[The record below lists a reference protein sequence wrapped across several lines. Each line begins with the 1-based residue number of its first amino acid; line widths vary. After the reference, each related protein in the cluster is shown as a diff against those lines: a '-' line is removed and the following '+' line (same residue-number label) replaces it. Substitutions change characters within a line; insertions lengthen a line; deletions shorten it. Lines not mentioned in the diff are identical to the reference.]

1 VSNSLYLL
9 AEMTWPEFEV
19 ARETIDLAV
28 IPLGATEQHGPHGT
42 FAIDTGRA
50 EGFAKRLG
58 ERLYPRAVVCPVVP
72 YGISPHHMGFPGTIT
87 LTGATFIKVLEEIV
101 DSLYR
106 HGMRK
111 FFFPNSHGGNR
122 PALELLMGELTYKYP
137 DVKAAHCVISRMA
150 GKVYAA
156 ETHSDIMG
164 HACEGEMSQAMVL
177 APYTVRTEALKR
189 ADIKYSLAQW
199 ERRKVFPTAL
209 TWDEITASG
218 DLGDAT
224 KASPEL
230 GEKIVSVA
238 LDNLVECLREF

>member
-1 VSNSLYLL
+1 
-9 AEMTWPEFEV
+9 
-19 ARETIDLAV
+19 
-28 IPLGATEQHGPHGT
+28 
-42 FAIDTGRA
+42 
-50 EGFAKRLG
+50 
-58 ERLYPRAVVCPVVP
+58 
-72 YGISPHHMGFPGTIT
+72 
-87 LTGATFIKVLEEIV
+87 
-101 DSLYR
+101 
-106 HGMRK
+106 
-111 FFFPNSHGGNR
+111 
-122 PALELLMGELTYKYP
+122 
-137 DVKAAHCVISRMA
+137 
-150 GKVYAA
+150 
-156 ETHSDIMG
+156 MG